1 MSFWRQ
7 RFLLAMIVLL
17 LATSLACGLG
27 GDEAPTE
34 TPAPTDP
41 PAPTATAAPT
51 ETPVPTETPLPTAT
65 AVPPTATALPEPTA
79 TADTGGADLLTYT
92 SFVDNSGGL
101 SFEFPD
107 GWSIEDLDGFYL
119 WASDE
124 ALLMLDSSADLVDG
138 AVGFVEYRP
147 FGPPGFIE
155 MDFGPDPVAT
165 LTEFSASEAGREIFG
180 EPLQP
185 LVVKATTIN
194 GAPAAL
200 AAGETALPDVDQTFR
215 ISLVYVAGAEA
226 GVLYFGVAPAGADA
240 SYLTAIET
248 IPTTITLE
256 AAGSPL
262 SDVSCTNEDM
272 TAAITHPF
280 NWYSESDN
288 DGIYLAREDYAVG
301 EFVDGITSIFIS
313 GGPIE
318 DVDFGDVTS
327 FDDPAAALNEFIAS
341 EEVTETFTDLTF
353 VEETTPLIINGLS
366 AARAVLGINV
376 PGIDGD
382 FQLILTFYADE
393 GLFGAMATF
402 IDVENWA
409 EDGPLVEA
417 ITNSFTFE
425 TADLLP
431 CSHAPVAS
439 VGLTPIQPGE
449 LVSGL
454 RLDYDVTGAFS
465 FVASGEETVLVVV
478 SAEDGRADL
487 VLDLRDADGLLL
499 DSIDWGLDGDSEFL
513 EFNPVAGQE
522 YFLYVSEYSGERAVY
537 NVALVELGAASP
549 QLLET
554 VSAELS
560 LNDDYAYS
568 WNNVVDE
575 PFLIIVS
582 GPVELDLVLEQI
594 SAGGGNAQYSD
605 SGVGGEPELIVVL
618 PVENQDYQ
626 FAISEYGGQ
635 PGPITIQ
642 VYGLQFR

>member
-1 MSFWRQ
+1 
-7 RFLLAMIVLL
+7 
-17 LATSLACGLG
+17 
-27 GDEAPTE
+27 
-34 TPAPTDP
+34 
-41 PAPTATAAPT
+41 
-51 ETPVPTETPLPTAT
+51 
-65 AVPPTATALPEPTA
+65 
-79 TADTGGADLLTYT
+79 
-92 SFVDNSGGL
+92 
-101 SFEFPD
+101 
-107 GWSIEDLDGFYL
+107 
-119 WASDE
+119 
-124 ALLMLDSSADLVDG
+124 
-138 AVGFVEYRP
+138 
-147 FGPPGFIE
+147 
-155 MDFGPDPVAT
+155 
-165 LTEFSASEAGREIFG
+165 
-180 EPLQP
+180 
-185 LVVKATTIN
+185 
-194 GAPAAL
+194 
-200 AAGETALPDVDQTFR
+200 
-215 ISLVYVAGAEA
+215 
-226 GVLYFGVAPAGADA
+226 
-240 SYLTAIET
+240 
-248 IPTTITLE
+248 
-256 AAGSPL
+256 
-262 SDVSCTNEDM
+262 
-272 TAAITHPF
+272 
-280 NWYSESDN
+280 
-288 DGIYLAREDYAVG
+288 
-301 EFVDGITSIFIS
+301 
-313 GGPIE
+313 
-318 DVDFGDVTS
+318 
-327 FDDPAAALNEFIAS
+327 
-341 EEVTETFTDLTF
+341 
-353 VEETTPLIINGLS
+353 ETTPLIINGLS

-425 TADLLP
+425 TADLQP
-431 CSHAPVAS
+431 CNHAPVAS

-465 FVASGEETVLVVV
+465 FVASGEETVLAVV